1 MQHCSHHLYFVLW
14 FISMFN
20 SMNIMSP
27 TNMATAENRPFY
39 TSLLPSILTST
50 FLPHWEDI
58 WSPTRPAL
66 CNPPPLP
73 PSLTPSILSTPLSTC
88 RDPLR
93 HRAKNSSDPPLA
105 SSLSQR
111 SLETNDAHCVISWS
125 TGITIWSIWKKG
137 FHHLALKYFGSC
149 PLTAVRVSID
159 NIQLSG
165 YRRSVSL
172 SGT

>member
-1 MQHCSHHLYFVLW
+1 
-14 FISMFN
+14 MFN

-73 PSLTPSILSTPLSTC
+73 PSLHPLYSSFYMQGSTQTQS
-88 RDPLR
+88 
-93 HRAKNSSDPPLA
+93 K
-105 SSLSQR
+105 
-111 SLETNDAHCVISWS
+111 EF
-125 TGITIWSIWKKG
+125 K
-137 FHHLALKYFGSC
+137 
-149 PLTAVRVSID
+149 
-159 NIQLSG
+159 
-165 YRRSVSL
+165 
-172 SGT
+172 